1 MLASTDQVGVL
12 SYRSD
17 VASRLGVARGTLHNY
32 IEALRFIESLQD
44 TAPDMA
50 AALETFSAAAVAVY
64 ERWWRRDA
72 EAVRKHIE
80 QAAKLGWSARKVI
93 ADEAKARSAVRPRSM
108 LESALDRRNDKQDLG
123 TSAVIG
129 EAFRRAG
136 ARAPD
141 VKRLIVEDNGSVLS
155 SALGAAQLLVDR
167 EIEAQKLP
175 SLEIAVFEAGVGETG
190 RAHIRNAR
198 NLLARATVA
207 ASAHTLSL
215 ILVEDVL
222 AVSEFGK
229 ALPAFEGFQIDGSS
243 SSLMGFELLAGAVVI
258 IANADEFVQ
267 TWTGRGETMWQQV

>member
-17 VASRLGVARGTLHNY
+17 VASRLGVGRGTLHNY
-32 IEALRFIESLQD
+32 IEALSFIESLQD
-44 TAPDMA
+44 TSPDLA

-72 EAVRKHIE
+72 DTVRRHIE
-80 QAAKLGWSARKVI
+80 QAVKLGWSARKVI
-93 ADEAKARSAVRPRSM
+93 SDEARARLAVRPRSM
-108 LESALDRRNDKQDLG
+108 LESALEQRNDKRAWE
-123 TSAVIG
+123 TSAVIR

-136 ARAPD
+136 ARVPD
-141 VKRLIVEDNGSVLS
+141 VMRLDVEKNGSALS
-155 SALGAAQLLVDR
+155 SALGAEQLLVDR
-167 EIEAQKLP
+167 EIEAQK
-175 SLEIAVFEAGVGETG
+175 SLEIAVFEAGAGETR

-198 NLLARATVA
+198 NLLARATIA

-229 ALPAFEGFQIDGSS
+229 ALPAFEEFQIDGSS
-243 SSLMGFELLAGAVVI
+243 SSLIGFELLPGAIVI
-258 IANADEFVQ
+258 LANADEFVHG
-267 TWTGRGETMWQQV
+267 WSGGGETMWHRV